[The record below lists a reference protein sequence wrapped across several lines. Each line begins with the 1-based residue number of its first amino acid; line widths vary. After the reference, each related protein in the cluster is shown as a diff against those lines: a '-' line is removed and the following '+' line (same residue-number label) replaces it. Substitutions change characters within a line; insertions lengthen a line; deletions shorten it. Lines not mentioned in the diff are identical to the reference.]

1 LHLNNDT
8 GENATFFKDFSGNG
22 NNGTA
27 VGGGVINSS
36 GKLNGGANI
45 DRKLVE
51 CEIQKGKG
59 IIVYPNKPLIGDYI
73 LT

>member
-1 LHLNNDT
+1 MFQEFPRETIIGQLIVLYNVFYKK
-8 GENATFFKDFSGNG
+8 GYRKRAIE
-22 NNGTA
+22 
-27 VGGGVINSS
+27 IL
-36 GKLNGGANI
+36 KLRGANI

-59 IIVYPNKPLIGDYI
+59 IIVYPNKSLTGDYI